1 MDVMK
6 PTLIN
11 IGGRC
16 YRKMP
21 FEQKIEHQPDRV
33 SKQHIEG
40 TGKLFTDSTTC
51 KLMFCVV
58 I

>member
-1 MDVMK
+1 MK

-21 FEQKIEHQPDRV
+21 FEQKIEHHPEQG
-33 SKQHIEG
+33 SSQHDEG
-40 TGKLFTDSTTC
+40 RKSFFSLYINGS
-51 KLMFCVV
+51 
-58 I
+58 

>member
-21 FEQKIEHQPDRV
+21 FEQKIEHHSDQVYSSQLDEG
-33 SKQHIEG
+33 KQIFNIFI
-40 TGKLFTDSTTC
+40 KLNPP
-51 KLMFCVV
+51 KYAL
-58 I
+58 

>member
-1 MDVMK
+1 MK

-21 FEQKIEHQPDRV
+21 FEQKIEHHPDQV
-33 SKQHIEG
+33 YSSQLDEGKQIFNIFI
-40 TGKLFTDSTTC
+40 KLNPP
-51 KLMFCVV
+51 KYAL
-58 I
+58 